1 MTISQNIHELH
12 DPVTIPQVFNKAK
25 HQPSNDRIQ
34 REPTFGRLNQQVNIV
49 FCRMWGFLGLL
60 GISPLPSRLDF
71 QTGNFLA

>member
-49 FCRMWGFLGLL
+49 FCRMWVSLDCWA
-60 GISPLPSRLDF
+60 SPHSPV
-71 QTGNFLA
+71 G